1 MTGVELPLV
10 RPAESIGS
18 CPLLLL
24 VGVAFPPKSAG
35 PGDRANGVGDVGESR
50 EDKFAGPEMLLV
62 KDEGV
67 NENGERLLDD
77 LVRLFTLSK

>member
-1 MTGVELPLV
+1 
-10 RPAESIGS
+10 
-18 CPLLLL
+18 
-24 VGVAFPPKSAG
+24 
-35 PGDRANGVGDVGESR
+35 VGESK

-77 LVRLFTLSK
+77 LVLLSTTSTIFVH

>member
-1 MTGVELPLV
+1 M
-10 RPAESIGS
+10 
-18 CPLLLL
+18 
-24 VGVAFPPKSAG
+24 
-35 PGDRANGVGDVGESR
+35 GESK

-77 LVRLFTLSK
+77 LVRLSTM

>member
-1 MTGVELPLV
+1 
-10 RPAESIGS
+10 
-18 CPLLLL
+18 
-24 VGVAFPPKSAG
+24 
-35 PGDRANGVGDVGESR
+35 VGESK

-77 LVRLFTLSK
+77 LVRLSTTSTIFVHQLPFLVPSMRTHKLPRF